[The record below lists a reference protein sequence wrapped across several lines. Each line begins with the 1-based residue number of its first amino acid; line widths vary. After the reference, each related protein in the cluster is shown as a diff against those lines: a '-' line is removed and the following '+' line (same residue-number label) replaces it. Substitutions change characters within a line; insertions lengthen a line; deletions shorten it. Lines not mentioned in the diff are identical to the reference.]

1 MARVLVGVKRVID
14 YAVKIRVKP
23 DKTGVVTDGVKHSM
37 NPFDEIAVE
46 EAVRM
51 KEKKLASEIIAVSVG
66 PTQSQEVIRTALAM
80 GVDKG
85 IHVEVSGKD
94 YDTLQPIHVSKILAE
109 LAKKEKVDL
118 IIVGKQAIDD
128 DANQTAQMTAANLDW
143 PQATFAS
150 QIEKGD
156 KDMTVKREVDGGMET
171 VKCKIPAVI
180 SADLRLNE
188 PRYATLPNIMKAKK
202 KPIAKMTPKDL
213 GVDVTPRIKILS
225 VEDPPTRQAGV
236 VLPDVDALVGK
247 LKEGGHI

>member
-1 MARVLVGVKRVID
+1 
-14 YAVKIRVKP
+14 
-23 DKTGVVTDGVKHSM
+23 
-37 NPFDEIAVE
+37 
-46 EAVRM
+46 M

-150 QIEKGD
+150 Q
-156 KDMTVKREVDGGMET
+156 VLV
-171 VKCKIPAVI
+171 
-180 SADLRLNE
+180 
-188 PRYATLPNIMKAKK
+188 NI
-202 KPIAKMTPKDL
+202 TCNY
-213 GVDVTPRIKILS
+213 
-225 VEDPPTRQAGV
+225 
-236 VLPDVDALVGK
+236 
-247 LKEGGHI
+247 